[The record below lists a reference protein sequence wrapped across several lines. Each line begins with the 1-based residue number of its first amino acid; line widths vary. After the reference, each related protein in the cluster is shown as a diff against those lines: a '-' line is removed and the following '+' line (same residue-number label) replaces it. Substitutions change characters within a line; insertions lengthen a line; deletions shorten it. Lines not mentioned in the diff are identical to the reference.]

1 MVQVEDV
8 TIPNEELPEPT
19 LPAPA
24 GEEAPSQLI
33 RHAVVLQLKLLLEGM
48 KDLLLGPVALAALA
62 VDLLVRRKR
71 DGRLFYDTL
80 RGGARFEDFL
90 NLYGAL
96 PERRDS
102 DDVEVGTTIDRFIN
116 RAEEDVLHSL
126 EKELELQ
133 DHRVSDELGGS
144 LLAGGRGQSRLGKLL
159 VRGRHVFDLYHARAS
174 SSRSFPQKSSRPT
187 TNVGAPK
194 IPSPIA
200 ASVCRRRRSLFSG
213 PCARSIIDTGS

>member
-1 MVQVEDV
+1 MPLRALV
-8 TIPNEELPEPT
+8 IEEPPAPTPPEP
-19 LPAPA
+19 P

-48 KDLLLGPVALAALA
+48 KDILLGPVALVALA

-80 RGGARFEDFL
+80 RGSARFEDFL

-116 RAEEDVLHSL
+116 RAEHR
-126 EKELELQ
+126 LQ
-133 DHRVSDELGGS
+133 E
-144 LLAGGRGQSRLGKLL
+144 
-159 VRGRHVFDLYHARAS
+159 
-174 SSRSFPQKSSRPT
+174 
-187 TNVGAPK
+187 GA
-194 IPSPIA
+194 
-200 ASVCRRRRSLFSG
+200 RRRRGSIDG
-213 PCARSIIDTGS
+213 PRDRG

>member
-8 TIPNEELPEPT
+8 TTPNEKLPEPT
-19 LPAPA
+19 LPAPS

-48 KDLLLGPVALAALA
+48 KDVLLGPVALVALA

-71 DGRLFYDTL
+71 DGRLFYDAI

-102 DDVEVGTTIDRFIN
+102 DDVEVGTTIDRFID
-116 RAEEDVLHSL
+116 RAEHR
-126 EKELELQ
+126 LQ
-133 DHRVSDELGGS
+133 
-144 LLAGGRGQSRLGKLL
+144 AG
-159 VRGRHVFDLYHARAS
+159 A
-174 SSRSFPQKSSRPT
+174 
-187 TNVGAPK
+187 
-194 IPSPIA
+194 
-200 ASVCRRRRSLFSG
+200 RRRRGSIDG
-213 PCARSIIDTGS
+213 PQDRG